1 VLRPPGPPPAT
12 PSNADSAQTPDE
24 ILTRRAALGDK
35 RAFAAIVARHGPA
48 LYRYAYRLL
57 DDPSGIEDILQE
69 TFFDAWKGLP
79 RFRGDSSL
87 RTWLFTLTRHR
98 VHARRPRFPASGSRP
113 HLDLDETLDK
123 IPAPHA
129 DPAQH
134 NIDAS
139 LLLALDAA
147 LRLLPARQRSA
158 WILKE
163 IEDLSYAEI
172 ATVLAVTP
180 DSVRGLLERS
190 RATLAQTMKEW
201 R

>member
-1 VLRPPGPPPAT
+1 VLRPPAPSAARPAAPGP
-12 PSNADSAQTPDE
+12 AQPPDE
-24 ILTRRAALGDK
+24 VLTRRAALGDK
-35 RAFAAIVARHGPA
+35 EAFAAIVARHGPA

-57 DDPSGIEDILQE
+57 DDPSGIEDVLQD
-69 TFFDAWKGLP
+69 TCLDAWRGLP

-98 VHARRPRFPASGSRP
+98 VHTLRPRFPTSGRPSHVDIDDALNQVPAS
-113 HLDLDETLDK
+113 
-123 IPAPHA
+123 HA

-134 NIDAS
+134 NIDSS
-139 LLLALDAA
+139 LLRALDAA
-147 LRLLPARQRSA
+147 LGLLPARQRSA

-172 ATVLAVTP
+172 ATVLAVTS
-180 DSVRGLLERS
+180 DSVRGLLERA
-190 RATLAQTMKEW
+190 RASLAHSMKEW